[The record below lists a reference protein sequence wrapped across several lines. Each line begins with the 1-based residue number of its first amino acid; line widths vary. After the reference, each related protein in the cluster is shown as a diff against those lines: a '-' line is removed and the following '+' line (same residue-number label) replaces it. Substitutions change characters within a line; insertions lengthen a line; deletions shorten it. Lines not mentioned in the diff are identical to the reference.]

1 MAPSDLTK
9 AEITEIFKKLKSQ
22 KRENKVCFDCGA
34 KNPTWSTV
42 TYGVYL
48 CLDCSA
54 VHRNMGVHISFVR
67 STILDSWSLEQLRVM
82 KHGGN
87 ANAIEFFRS
96 HGSGPEKF
104 KDAKSKYT
112 SRIGTMY
119 KEKLRKLALAD
130 ADRYP
135 NGIVLDGAETTS
147 PSAQKNSQDDF
158 FADWDTPT
166 SSEKN
171 SPALGNATLVKQ
183 TPSPAV
189 VPASPVT
196 AVNKAPSPFSQ
207 PAEPKFGGF
216 SEASATSV
224 SASAVSSNTFDDDDD
239 WGDSS
244 DFTAPTPAPVSTFS
258 TPAPS
263 KLAPA
268 PVPVVKPKEPEP
280 AAPTTHLSSLGG
292 GSKKKGLGAKKA
304 TKVINF
310 DDAERRAKEE
320 EERFK
325 REDEERKKRQEE
337 EKANA
342 SLFANDTFGTPSA
355 GSRFAFGAVEASKGG
370 KGGKS
375 QEDDE
380 MDRLGMGVDRLGF
393 GFGFDPKAPQGKT
406 PSSFGATSFGAT
418 SSSSSGFGASGAS
431 SSFAASSGASKG
443 YGGGSG
449 NGGSKDGWGASSKN
463 SYENDRYGDDR
474 RGGFGGGGFG
484 STPGGGAAA
493 ALNDGDAQKRFGSAK
508 AISSDQYFGRGNYD
522 ERERYWVGSD
532 EYYGRDES
540 AYAERRNSGSGLV
553 DAVGSTAR
561 DFASKF
567 VDQGIQDLS
576 SLKKIV
582 AEGGSKLGNIL
593 QDMQSRYGGGY

>member
-1 MAPSDLTK
+1 
-9 AEITEIFKKLKSQ
+9 
-22 KRENKVCFDCGA
+22 VCFDCGA

-54 VHRNMGVHISFVR
+54 VHRNMGSAHFFCQ
-67 STILDSWSLEQLRVM
+67 QLRVM

-96 HGSGPEKF
+96 TAP
-104 KDAKSKYT
+104 YT

-147 PSAQKNSQDDF
+147 PSAQRTRRMISLRTGIHLPRRKRTHQL
-158 FADWDTPT
+158 W
-166 SSEKN
+166 EM
-171 SPALGNATLVKQ
+171 LLC
-183 TPSPAV
+183 
-189 VPASPVT
+189 
-196 AVNKAPSPFSQ
+196 Q

-216 SEASATSV
+216 SEPSATSV
-224 SASAVSSNTFDDDDD
+224 SASAVSSNTSLQTPPPPPFP
-239 WGDSS
+239 SS
-244 DFTAPTPAPVSTFS
+244 SQRS
-258 TPAPS
+258 
-263 KLAPA
+263 
-268 PVPVVKPKEPEP
+268 PEP
-280 AAPTTHLSSLGG
+280 AAVIIPAAEPKPTTHLSSLGG

-355 GSRFAFGAVEASKGG
+355 GSRFAFGAI
-370 KGGKS
+370 
-375 QEDDE
+375 
-380 MDRLGMGVDRLGF
+380 GMGVDRLGF

-418 SSSSSGFGASGAS
+418 SSSSSGFGPLELP
-431 SSFAASSGASKG
+431 SKG

-522 ERERYWVGSD
+522 ERESAEARDRLQQFQGKSGFGSD